1 MLGRESLRRFYQA
14 HQETNTTC
22 VKDGGA
28 EDVEIAKC
36 LRSKNVYPGKA
47 IDKYN
52 RELFHSLTFNGQFNP
67 PYWLPSIADNPVQ
80 SVSL

>member
-14 HQETNTTC
+14 HQQINSTC

-36 LRSKNVYPGKA
+36 LRTREVYPDKA

-52 RELFHSLTFNGQFNP
+52 RELFHSLTFAQHFSP
-67 PYWLPSIADNPVQ
+67 PDWLPPIADNPVQ